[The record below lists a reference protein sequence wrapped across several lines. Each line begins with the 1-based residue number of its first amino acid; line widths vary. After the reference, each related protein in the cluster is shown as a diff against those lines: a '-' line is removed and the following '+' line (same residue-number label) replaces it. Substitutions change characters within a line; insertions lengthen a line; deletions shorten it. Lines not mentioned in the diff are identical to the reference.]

1 MSHKRNCEPQR
12 FKHPSQQRGSLYIVV
27 IFVLVVMGFLA
38 TSLSRVEW
46 SDSDSRTRD
55 VLGTQAWLLAHSVNE
70 YVLTEFYPLT
80 ASASVSTV
88 CGGIDNHDTTPSS
101 VVLNAENML
110 TEFASCRSVDLT
122 CISIGA
128 LDESEYF
135 QVTSRITCGSGIS
148 EVERIQEI
156 WVRE

>member
-1 MSHKRNCEPQR
+1 MFHKRNCESQR

-38 TSLSRVEW
+38 TSLNRVEW

-70 YVLTEFYPLT
+70 YVLTEFYPLNASAAVSANCDPIT
-80 ASASVSTV
+80 ASIVS
-88 CGGIDNHDTTPSS
+88 GS
-101 VVLNAENML
+101 ENML
-110 TEFASCRSVDLT
+110 TEFASCRTVELT
-122 CISIGA
+122 CTSIGT
-128 LDESEYF
+128 LEDNDYF
-135 QVTSRITCGSGIS
+135 QVTSRITCGSGLS
-148 EVERIQEI
+148 EVERVQEI